1 VHDEA
6 ARVEDTDWPQILAL
20 YGLLRRLSDNP
31 MVALGAAIA
40 AAMVHGP
47 AVGLEQVA
55 ALDADAR
62 IRGHY
67 RLDAVRAHLHELAGD
82 RERALAHYRAAA
94 ERTTSL
100 PERDYL
106 IARAA
111 RLDATSRDPHA
122 PGVRQP
128 HRSTSRTRSQRMPD
142 PEPDP
147 TRPPR
152 GAPIAVE
159 EGGAGT

>member
-1 VHDEA
+1 
-6 ARVEDTDWPQILAL
+6 
-20 YGLLRRLSDNP
+20 
-31 MVALGAAIA
+31 MVALGQAIA

-47 AVGLEQVA
+47 AAGLEQVA

-111 RLDATSRDPHA
+111 RLGGVPYE
-122 PGVRQP
+122 GVRAE
-128 HRSTSRTRSQRMPD
+128 RR
-142 PEPDP
+142 
-147 TRPPR
+147 
-152 GAPIAVE
+152 
-159 EGGAGT
+159 